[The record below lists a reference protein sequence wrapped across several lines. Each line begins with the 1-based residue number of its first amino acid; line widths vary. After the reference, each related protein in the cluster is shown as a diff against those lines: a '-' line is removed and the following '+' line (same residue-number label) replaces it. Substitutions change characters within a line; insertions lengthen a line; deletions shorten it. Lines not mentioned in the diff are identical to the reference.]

1 MDEEEQMEKDVVGEW
16 RSRHRS
22 HAVHK
27 LRERENTVEELTQIQ
42 SNVPMYTK
50 AGGKTVHTNL
60 LTHQYT

>member
-1 MDEEEQMEKDVVGEW
+1 MDEEQQMEKDAVGEW
-16 RSRHRS
+16 RPRRRS

-60 LTHQYT
+60 LTPQYT